1 MGLVVLN
8 ETQKRGKSQSLPLG
22 WLGLVGAGYQPLTTS
37 SLDITSVTF
46 ETFDQCGEE
55 GTRSAEKHTKLTK
68 RHIKTHFEDS
78 DG

>member
-1 MGLVVLN
+1 MLN
-8 ETQKRGKSQSLPLG
+8 ETQKRGKSQSLPFG

-46 ETFDQCGEE
+46 ETFDQWVRRGQDQQKD
-55 GTRSAEKHTKLTK
+55 TQLTK